1 MRIEILLFIIILAG
15 TLLPLGSNAILM
27 AEEKHIIPLEQI
39 VSGGPPPD
47 GIPSIDSPK
56 FISANDGDKF
66 LADSDKVVGI
76 NINGDI
82 RAYPL
87 QILVWHEIVND
98 NVGGIPVA
106 ITYCPLC
113 FTNKVFGRTVNN
125 TILEFGTSGK
135 LYNSNL
141 VMSDRLSKSLWSQA
155 LGEGIVGKY
164 AGIKLQRL
172 PFDVAYWKD
181 WKDLYPQSKVL
192 SKDTGSA
199 RPYGVDPYGDYYTS
213 PDILFPISNRDNRLG
228 LKEVVIGL
236 EDERLYK
243 AYKLQDIEKLKVI
256 NDQFNN
262 NSVALFS
269 LHPIM
274 ARVFDSSV
282 NGQTLIFQYSP
293 TNNKFTDKQTG
304 SQWDF
309 EGKSVEGPLKGKHLM
324 RLPFDEG
331 YWFEWVAFHP
341 TTKLYS

>member
-155 LGEGIVGKY
+155 LE
-164 AGIKLQRL
+164 
-172 PFDVAYWKD
+172 
-181 WKDLYPQSKVL
+181 
-192 SKDTGSA
+192 
-199 RPYGVDPYGDYYTS
+199 
-213 PDILFPISNRDNRLG
+213 
-228 LKEVVIGL
+228 KE
-236 EDERLYK
+236 
-243 AYKLQDIEKLKVI
+243 
-256 NDQFNN
+256 
-262 NSVALFS
+262 
-269 LHPIM
+269 
-274 ARVFDSSV
+274 
-282 NGQTLIFQYSP
+282 
-293 TNNKFTDKQTG
+293 
-304 SQWDF
+304 
-309 EGKSVEGPLKGKHLM
+309 
-324 RLPFDEG
+324 
-331 YWFEWVAFHP
+331 
-341 TTKLYS
+341 